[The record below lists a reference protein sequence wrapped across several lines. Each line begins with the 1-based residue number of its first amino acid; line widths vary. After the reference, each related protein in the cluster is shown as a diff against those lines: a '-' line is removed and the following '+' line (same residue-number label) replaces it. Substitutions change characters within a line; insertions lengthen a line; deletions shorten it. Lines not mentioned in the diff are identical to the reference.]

1 MKENQPPFISDLY
14 SQLRPWELNWCL
26 TTKIPVINWDEGG
39 FWLFRLV
46 CYLHSNEKKIEFRGH
61 FQGIS
66 NIHFSLLDIFMMRK
80 QKNKA
85 KIKIYPQDGGGGIMA
100 PPPPPSPPP
109 R

>member
-14 SQLRPWELNWCL
+14 SQLRPWELNWCR

-66 NIHFSLLDIFMMRK
+66 NIHFSLLDNFYDEKTKK
-80 QKNKA
+80 QSQN
-85 KIKIYPQDGGGGIMA
+85 QNL
-100 PPPPPSPPP
+100 PSG
-109 R
+109 RG